1 MATTNKI
8 TARGD
13 NYELEAFETARGWAI
28 VGYYGDLDIDSIM
41 CEMFDLTF
49 DEMDALV
56 LEAIATA

>member
-1 MATTNKI
+1 MTTKKI

-13 NYELEAFETARGWAI
+13 NYELEAFETPRGWAV

-41 CEMFDLTF
+41 CEVFDLTF

-56 LEAIATA
+56 LEVIATA